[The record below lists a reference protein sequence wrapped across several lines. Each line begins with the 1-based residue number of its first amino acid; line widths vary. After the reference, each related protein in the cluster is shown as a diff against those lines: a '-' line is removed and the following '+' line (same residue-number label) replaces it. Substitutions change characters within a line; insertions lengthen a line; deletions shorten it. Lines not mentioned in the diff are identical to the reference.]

1 MPTNDAPAC
10 AQARALATEHPQQA
24 LDLIDKIRGSYAPQ
38 EGAARTN
45 CADERNFALQRLGE
59 TQQAANTA
67 TPTPSVEPG
76 QAQTAWDKY
85 VASWVSPWQTLA
97 LTGAG
102 AVLAMIILARLLAF
116 LPSPWMPFRWLDW
129 KHRSR
134 ALRRITLWAG
144 LILMVGP
151 TLQFVT
157 LLALSQRPPAPG
169 IQPDQVAPFSPGAP
183 LGLGTLPGLLA
194 LSVIGSLL
202 FATWIA
208 SRPRLSIVVKDKS
221 GAVNES
227 MTSYIIALLAELG
240 AAAPKGIEV
249 PRGADATGLAD
260 AAVSA
265 ELSNKVLAALSKALL
280 AIIGVTTWKVVVDSA
295 TDNDLSVVIT
305 RNGWSVKATTIST
318 SNHLLFPP
326 QATKTSTPA
335 PKDASPEKDKESLE
349 TGRAPG
355 PELHKLAAAFIVATL
370 AEHEQ
375 GFDGL
380 CGATDWRS
388 IGLQYLATT
397 GHALDED
404 HQKVLLANAVNVDP
418 SNLLASTAL
427 MNILHRKGTTSGPL
441 TAYETWLDSTIAE
454 IAKMDP
460 LPPAGLEKMDP
471 QPPAGSGK
479 ASGTGESDGTGQ
491 PAAAPVR
498 QNAWTVAAFEGHRAL
513 LYRLEL
519 TRLSVGMNRMAAV
532 FAETA
537 VAAAKA
543 QETSHSIHTAP
554 APAVPAGASEQGR
567 SPEQY
572 LGLAKNLIRRLSDP
586 GVPHLEFEKRLR
598 PHLALIYR
606 DLQGICDKDP
616 LDQEIATKWKQWE
629 DEALKSPSPTIA
641 YSAACSHA
649 RHYARTREN
658 DPNTDL
664 APIWE
669 DIQGR
674 LNIATLDAEIR
685 AWVSHDPELG
695 LHLKGSQD
703 WEKYTAALGGPVAPK
718 PKGKGKRQT
727 LSDLKGIRR
736 HTLAS
741 ANGKRRH

>member
-1 MPTNDAPAC
+1 MPTDDSLAC
-10 AQARALATEHPQQA
+10 AQARTLATEHPQQA

-67 TPTPSVEPG
+67 TPTPPVEPR

-85 VASWVSPWQTLA
+85 WTSWVSPWQTLA

-116 LPSPWMPFRWLDW
+116 LPGPWMPLRWLDW

-134 ALRRITLWAG
+134 ALRRTAFWAG

-157 LLALSQRPPAPG
+157 LLALSQRPAATPAPG
-169 IQPDQVAPFSPGAP
+169 TPPDPVAPFSPGAS

-194 LSVIGSLL
+194 LSVVGSLL

-260 AAVSA
+260 ASVSA
-265 ELSNKVLAALSKALL
+265 EISNKVLAALSKALL
-280 AIIGVTTWKVVVDSA
+280 AVVGLTTWKVVVDSA

-318 SNHLLFPP
+318 SNHLLFPTP
-326 QATKTSTPA
+326 AAKTSTPA
-335 PKDASPEKDKESLE
+335 PEDASPDKDSAA
-349 TGRAPG
+349 TGSAPAS
-355 PELHKLAAAFIVATL
+355 ELHKLAAAFVVATL

-375 GFDGL
+375 GFEGL

-397 GHALDED
+397 GHALEEV
-404 HQKVLLANAVNVDP
+404 HQKLLLANAVNVDP
-418 SNLLASTAL
+418 ENLLASTAL
-427 MNILHRKGTTSGPL
+427 MNILHRKGTTPGPL
-441 TAYETWLDSTIAE
+441 TDYETWLDRTIE
-454 IAKMDP
+454 KIDKTDP
-460 LPPAGLEKMDP
+460 LPPAGKAESGATDK
-471 QPPAGSGK
+471 PAGTEK
-479 ASGTGESDGTGQ
+479 AKVT
-491 PAAAPVR
+491 PVR
-498 QNAWTVAAFEGHRAL
+498 RNAWTVAAFEGHRAL

-532 FAETA
+532 ASA
-537 VAAAKA
+537 AAAAAKA
-543 QETSHSIHTAP
+543 KRASNSMHRAP
-554 APAVPAGASEQGR
+554 TPDGQSRVIEQGR
-567 SPEQY
+567 SQEDY
-572 LGLAKNLIRRLSDP
+572 VKLAKKLIRRLSDP
-586 GVPHLEFEKRLR
+586 RVPHLELEKRLR
-598 PHLALIYR
+598 PHIALIFL
-606 DLQGICDKDP
+606 DLQGDCKEDP
-616 LDQEIATKWKQWE
+616 LDPETAESWSEWR

-641 YSAACSHA
+641 YSAACSYA
-649 RHYARTREN
+649 RLYARTRDE
-658 DPNTDL
+658 DPRADL
-664 APIWE
+664 APIWG
-669 DIQGR
+669 DIQRR
-674 LNIATLDAEIR
+674 LNIATLDADIS
-685 AWVSHDPELG
+685 AWVTEDPELC

-703 WEKYTAALGGPVAPK
+703 WEKYTTALAGPDTPK
-718 PKGKGKRQT
+718 PKGKGLRQIRE
-727 LSDLKGIRR
+727 DLEGIRYQPR
-736 HTLAS
+736 AS
-741 ANGKRRH
+741 GNGKRRH